1 MNKRRLDIVGAG
13 KVGKTLARL
22 WNQNGVFEIGSV
34 ANRSLESSE
43 EAIAF
48 IGAGTTRQID
58 NIDVLMISA
67 VISPALAQEVEVL
80 MIVMREIQLRVTG
93 GGLVRA
99 SRH

>member
-43 EAIAF
+43 EAIAK
-48 IGAGTTRQID
+48 
-58 NIDVLMISA
+58 
-67 VISPALAQEVEVL
+67 
-80 MIVMREIQLRVTG
+80 EILSN
-93 GGLVRA
+93 LL
-99 SRH
+99 

>member
-43 EAIAF
+43 EA
-48 IGAGTTRQID
+48 T
-58 NIDVLMISA
+58 
-67 VISPALAQEVEVL
+67 PA
-80 MIVMREIQLRVTG
+80 RRTG
-93 GGLVRA
+93 GLWCK
-99 SRH
+99 